1 MKVYGVGSVVMHE
14 MSQNTDISDLP
25 FRTFAISLREWIR
38 DQKKKKKNS
47 ANDSR
52 LGISFGECSCFMS
65 PCGWQLTK
73 WPGAFYFFFLIW
85 PEPDFSSRDA

>member
-38 DQKKKKKNS
+38 DQKKKKKKTVQMIVG
-47 ANDSR
+47 
-52 LGISFGECSCFMS
+52 LG
-65 PCGWQLTK
+65 
-73 WPGAFYFFFLIW
+73 
-85 PEPDFSSRDA
+85 